1 MLLANIMVATC
12 AVVNFSYLARCNLDL
27 HLLSTWLLL
36 LFSLAQFL
44 FCIFW
49 LEGVWL
55 DVMN

>member
-1 MLLANIMVATC
+1 MLLADIMVATY
-12 AVVNFSYLARCNLDL
+12 AVVNFSYLAQCNLDP

-36 LFSLAQFL
+36 LFSLTQFL
-44 FCIFW
+44 FYIFR